1 MNTFNNDFIQYDKK
15 KGKKETKNLAVYLTT
30 TITLYIFLLFFAIF
44 FTWYTVFIST
54 HKYYKVVGPSMK
66 STLNATIADTDI
78 DKSIDAVYVNTMSKV
93 RVFDMI
99 VAERG
104 EDDVIKRVL
113 AQEGDFITIA
123 KDVTKQTNNY
133 YFYRIAAG
141 QNPQEISDADAM
153 LDESTGENG
162 YKIRGYADWNNNR
175 SPYSH
180 AIEVGGATLTNSYE
194 TIFYNTF
201 LKQFEGKDLATYDNV
216 YVSENGLIYVQ
227 VPEGKYF
234 CMGDNRGHSDDSRKN
249 GFYDV
254 EYIVGRVEF
263 IVYDHNFGN
272 RLWEVVKYYFGQ
284 VEEFFA
290 R

>member
-104 EDDVIKRVL
+104 EDDVIKRVFAL
-113 AQEGDFITIA
+113 EGVFITIA
-123 KDVTKQTNNY
+123 
-133 YFYRIAAG
+133 
-141 QNPQEISDADAM
+141 
-153 LDESTGENG
+153 
-162 YKIRGYADWNNNR
+162 
-175 SPYSH
+175 
-180 AIEVGGATLTNSYE
+180 
-194 TIFYNTF
+194 
-201 LKQFEGKDLATYDNV
+201 
-216 YVSENGLIYVQ
+216 
-227 VPEGKYF
+227 
-234 CMGDNRGHSDDSRKN
+234 
-249 GFYDV
+249 
-254 EYIVGRVEF
+254 
-263 IVYDHNFGN
+263 
-272 RLWEVVKYYFGQ
+272 
-284 VEEFFA
+284 
-290 R
+290 

>member
-1 MNTFNNDFIQYDKK
+1 MA
-15 KGKKETKNLAVYLTT
+15 KNAFTHLEALNLGLDLCSALAVCRQSGYLYVD
-30 TITLYIFLLFFAIF
+30 L
-44 FTWYTVFIST
+44 
-54 HKYYKVVGPSMK
+54 KPS
-66 STLNATIADTDI
+66 
-78 DKSIDAVYVNTMSKV
+78 
-93 RVFDMI
+93 
-99 VAERG
+99 
-104 EDDVIKRVL
+104 
-113 AQEGDFITIA
+113 
-123 KDVTKQTNNY
+123 
-133 YFYRIAAG
+133 
-141 QNPQEISDADAM
+141 
-153 LDESTGENG
+153 
-162 YKIRGYADWNNNR
+162 
-175 SPYSH
+175 
-180 AIEVGGATLTNSYE
+180 
-194 TIFYNTF
+194 
-201 LKQFEGKDLATYDNV
+201 NV

>member
-66 STLNATIADTDI
+66 STLNATIADNDI

-93 RVFDMI
+93 RVFDII

-123 KDVTKQTNNY
+123 KDVTGNTQNY

-162 YKIRGYADWNNNR
+162 YKIRGYADWNNWR
-175 SPYSH
+175 SFYSH

-201 LKQFEGKDLATYDNV
+201 LKQFEGKDLATYENV

>member
-123 KDVTKQTNNY
+123 KDVTGNTQNY